1 MMEEFQE
8 ADILWPHDGRY
19 DGAAATV
26 PWRGWHGAPRKPT
39 GPIKIPAKAQ
49 ASFMHDD
56 GNGNDSSTMRA
67 MIPPH
72 VTVAER
78 IAGDKMA
85 FSVFIGNGRM
95 LKGWDLQR
103 VRTSV
108 LRMTRFLEG

>member
-1 MMEEFQE
+1 MEEFQE
-8 ADILWPHDGRY
+8 ADILWPHDDRY
-19 DGAAATV
+19 DGDAATV
-26 PWRGWHGAPRKPT
+26 PWHRRHRAPGKPT

-56 GNGNDSSTMRA
+56 GNGNGSGT

-72 VTVAER
+72 VIVAER

-85 FSVFIGNGRM
+85 FSVFVGNGRT
-95 LKGWDLQR
+95 LKGRDLRR

-108 LRMTRFLEG
+108 LRMTGFLER